1 MRKFRT
7 LPFRCNYNQAPE
19 ATPEERAAHD
29 AARAAEIIMSVMSD
43 DFHDLMASCD
53 STWDQRMLAAWNAE
67 VCGKC
72 GASIAAGDPV
82 WINTYRYY
90 LKAATCAECARR
102 PWDEPEL
109 VGWCDGGCGHEV
121 HVRERLDRLAA
132 GYP

>member
-1 MRKFRT
+1 
-7 LPFRCNYNQAPE
+7 
-19 ATPEERAAHD
+19 
-29 AARAAEIIMSVMSD
+29 MSVMSD

-90 LKAATCAECARR
+90 LKAATCAECTRR

-109 VGWCDGGCGHEV
+109 VGRCDGGCGREV
-121 HVRERLDRLAA
+121 ARPRAA
-132 GYP
+132 RSPASVL